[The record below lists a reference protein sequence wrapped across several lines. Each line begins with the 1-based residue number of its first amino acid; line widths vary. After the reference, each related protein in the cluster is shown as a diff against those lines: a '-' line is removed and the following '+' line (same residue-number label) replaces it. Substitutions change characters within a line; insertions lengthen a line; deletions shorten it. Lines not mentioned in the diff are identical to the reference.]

1 LKNPS
6 KSVIDYVAW
15 QNRAFWFYLGAR
27 LMQRHGLSAPSA
39 HAATQALELLLKATL
54 LYWDKSFQ
62 PEAAGHSIAKLVRA
76 VRNKVPTAQE
86 FDIPKY
92 FYHEQRYHNV
102 SRYPSG
108 AKGLLIPA
116 SLITDL
122 DAMFAQL
129 IVLVPFQH
137 NTELKRA
144 LAGRNAKALATL
156 RFGNNEIRRIR
167 KVLSVK
173 APKRATDLRQKAPQ
187 HETH

>member
-1 LKNPS
+1 MKNPS
-6 KSVIDYVAW
+6 KSEIDYVAW
-15 QNRAFWFYLGAR
+15 QNRAFWFYLSAR
-27 LMQRHGLSAPSA
+27 LLHRHGLSAPAA
-39 HAATQALELLLKATL
+39 HAATQSLELLLKGTL

-62 PEAAGHSIAKLVRA
+62 PEAAGHAIAKLVRS
-76 VRNKVPTAQE
+76 VRNKVPTAKE
-86 FDIPKY
+86 FNVPQY

-108 AKGLLIPA
+108 TKGLLIPA

-122 DAMFAQL
+122 DAAFAQL

-156 RFGNNEIRRIR
+156 RLGNNEIRRTR
-167 KVLSVK
+167 KALGVK
-173 APKRATDLRQKAPQ
+173 ALKRTIDL
-187 HETH
+187 